1 MQLNVTPLTRH
12 KAYTGHLNGDFW
24 GRRASTGRSAG
35 ITGHTQTRYKA
46 YTGLASGDFWG
57 SERGALCTPQYWE
70 GVTRNAR
77 RQALQRSRQDQMEFF
92 LHLFYNSLNT
102 A

>member
-1 MQLNVTPLTRH
+1 MAQTYPADEKSKCKTGPSQEGPVFAVNVTLLYRH
-12 KAYTGHLNGDFW
+12 KAYTGLLNGDFW
-24 GRRASTGRSAG
+24 G
-35 ITGHTQTRYKA
+35 
-46 YTGLASGDFWG
+46 
-57 SERGALCTPQYWE
+57 
-70 GVTRNAR
+70 R

>member
-1 MQLNVTPLTRH
+1 MQLNVTPSLTRH
-12 KAYTGHLNGDFW
+12 KAYTGLLNGDFW
-24 GRRASTGRSAG
+24 GR
-35 ITGHTQTRYKA
+35 
-46 YTGLASGDFWG
+46 SGD

>member
-12 KAYTGHLNGDFW
+12 KAYTGHPLPVL
-24 GRRASTGRSAG
+24 RRTQGSSLRPPKVSA
-35 ITGHTQTRYKA
+35 REPCVRLVP
-46 YTGLASGDFWG
+46 GL
-57 SERGALCTPQYWE
+57 
-70 GVTRNAR
+70 GVTCNAR